1 MSEQTFI
8 VGTEP
13 QSATGPWTC
22 EVEGAAAG
30 RYLGISSE
38 ENEMGIYVC
47 NGYDYWLDVITC
59 APADPPL
66 MIAPIYPLGKC
77 RETLADAAQ
86 VRQLE
91 RDRANDEAEK
101 RKEATT

>member
-13 QSATGPWTC
+13 QVATGPWTC

-30 RYLGISSE
+30 RYLVMLPD
-38 ENEMGIYVC
+38 NETGVYAC
-47 NGYDYWLDVITC
+47 DGDDYWLDVITC

-66 MIAPIYPLGKC
+66 MIAPIYPLGLC
-77 RETLADAAQ
+77 REALADAAQ

-101 RKEATT
+101 RKETTA